1 VIIIVSLLT
10 PAPEQEDPGTST
22 CAGDVLVEHVRY
34 PNLRRVVN
42 QLRLSA
48 VVVQVQSLR
57 YTPAGIPAVN
67 MVLEH
72 ESTVTEL
79 DQPRQ
84 VKLQLRAVAFG
95 AQAETLART
104 GLDTRLALQ
113 GFLANARNGKGVV
126 FHIQDFS
133 KT

>member
-1 VIIIVSLLT
+1 MNRVSLT
-10 PAPEQEDPGTST
+10 
-22 CAGDVLVEHVRY
+22 
-34 PNLRRVVN
+34 
-42 QLRLSA
+42 A

-67 MVLEH
+67 LVLEH
-72 ESTVTEL
+72 ESQVVEL
-79 DQPRQ
+79 DTPRQ

-95 AQAETLART
+95 AQAEVLARQ
-104 GLDTRLALQ
+104 GLDTVCRFE
-113 GFLANARNGKGVV
+113 GFLANARNSKGVV

>member
-1 VIIIVSLLT
+1 VS
-10 PAPEQEDPGTST
+10 EQ
-22 CAGDVLVEHVRY
+22 VNLV
-34 PNLRRVVN
+34 
-42 QLRLSA
+42 RLSA

-57 YTPAGIPAVN
+57 YTPAGIPAIN
-67 MVLEH
+67 IVLEH
-72 ESTVTEL
+72 ESQQVEL
-79 DQPRQ
+79 DTPRL

-95 AQAETLART
+95 AQAEILARQ
-104 GLDTRLALQ
+104 GLDSVCEFH

>member
-1 VIIIVSLLT
+1 
-10 PAPEQEDPGTST
+10 
-22 CAGDVLVEHVRY
+22 
-34 PNLRRVVN
+34 
-42 QLRLSA
+42 

-57 YTPAGIPAVN
+57 YTPAGIPAIN
-67 MVLEH
+67 IVLEH
-72 ESTVTEL
+72 ESQQVEL
-79 DQPRQ
+79 DTPRL

-95 AQAETLART
+95 AQAEILARQ
-104 GLDTRLALQ
+104 GLDSVCEFH

>member
-1 VIIIVSLLT
+1 MNRFGVT
-10 PAPEQEDPGTST
+10 
-22 CAGDVLVEHVRY
+22 
-34 PNLRRVVN
+34 
-42 QLRLSA
+42 A

-67 MVLEH
+67 LVLEH
-72 ESTVTEL
+72 ESQVVEL
-79 DQPRQ
+79 DTPRL

-95 AQAETLART
+95 ALAEVLSRQ
-104 GLDTRLALQ
+104 GLDTICRFE

>member
-1 VIIIVSLLT
+1 M
-10 PAPEQEDPGTST
+10 
-22 CAGDVLVEHVRY
+22 
-34 PNLRRVVN
+34 VN

>member
-1 VIIIVSLLT
+1 MNRFSVT
-10 PAPEQEDPGTST
+10 
-22 CAGDVLVEHVRY
+22 
-34 PNLRRVVN
+34 
-42 QLRLSA
+42 A

-67 MVLEH
+67 LVLEH
-72 ESTVTEL
+72 ESQVVEL
-79 DQPRQ
+79 DTPRL

-95 AQAETLART
+95 VQAEVLARQ
-104 GLDTRLALQ
+104 GLDTVCSFE
-113 GFLANARNGKGVV
+113 GFMANARNSKGVV

>member
-1 VIIIVSLLT
+1 MTS
-10 PAPEQEDPGTST
+10 PAG
-22 CAGDVLVEHVRY
+22 
-34 PNLRRVVN
+34 N
-42 QLRLSA
+42 QLQLLA
-48 VVVQVQSLR
+48 AVVQVQSLR
-57 YTPAGIPAVN
+57 YTPAGIPVIN
-67 MVLEH
+67 LVLEH

-79 DQPRQ
+79 DTPRL

-95 AQAETLART
+95 AQAETLSRQ
-104 GLDTRLALQ
+104 GLDSVCEFH

>member
-1 VIIIVSLLT
+1 
-10 PAPEQEDPGTST
+10 
-22 CAGDVLVEHVRY
+22 
-34 PNLRRVVN
+34 VN
-42 QLRLSA
+42 RFGVTA

-67 MVLEH
+67 LVLEH
-72 ESTVTEL
+72 ESQVVEL
-79 DQPRQ
+79 DTPRL

-95 AQAETLART
+95 ALAEVLSRQ
-104 GLDTRLALQ
+104 GMDTVCRFE